1 MVELDVGTGR
11 RVPGRAHS
19 PVRDGGGA
27 PAVIDRRRECRRTRD
42 RCGWPGE
49 LMLRAVAEATL
60 DDGDAALGCEQQ
72 SGLPYII
79 WQTPILHRRNDRK
92 AAA

>member
-1 MVELDVGTGR
+1 
-11 RVPGRAHS
+11 
-19 PVRDGGGA
+19 
-27 PAVIDRRRECRRTRD
+27 
-42 RCGWPGE
+42 
-49 LMLRAVAEATL
+49 MLRAVAEATL

-79 WQTPILHRRNDRK
+79 WQTPILHRRNDHK